1 MAEAIL
7 AFRVSTYARNIY
19 MTGTER
25 LTAREHYGGIPE
37 NYRIPVL
44 QFAAKNYY
52 IDWLD
57 HALDKGWITPQE
69 YQETI
74 AMKTAEDPQYRN
86 TAS

>member
-25 LTAREHYGGIPE
+25 LTAREQYGGIPDH
-37 NYRIPVL
+37 YRGPVL

-52 IDWLD
+52 IESLD
-57 HALDKGWITPQE
+57 HALAKEWLTPE
-69 YQETI
+69 EHQETM
-74 AMKTAEDPQYRN
+74 ALKTAEDPQYRN